1 MLQLAIPAFPVADL
15 PAAVAVYQSKFGF
28 EVVHVDDAMAILQR
42 EGIELHLWLSG
53 DQSWRAELDESRPV
67 RSGAESFLAGTS
79 GCRIRTTEI
88 EVLFDELQA
97 AGVLASAVEGGDP
110 PTLGHA
116 GVPHLGPGR
125 QPAHLLPT
133 GLRPGLL
140 PSRRVASAAYC

>member
-28 EVVHVDDAMAILQR
+28 GVVHVDDAMAILQR

-53 DQSWRAELDESRPV
+53 DETWRTELDESRPV

-88 EVLFDELQA
+88 AVLFDELQA
-97 AGVLASAVEGGDP
+97 TGVLHPRSKAVTPQPWG
-110 PTLGHA
+110 TLEFHTLDLDGN
-116 GVPHLGPGR
+116 LLTFF
-125 QPAHLLPT
+125 QP
-133 GLRPGLL
+133 
-140 PSRRVASAAYC
+140 V